1 MTINKNNIRKDLVL
15 VANMIERKTKV
26 LDVGCGDGDF
36 LQYLKNKKDVDGRG
50 IEISQNG
57 VKNCLAKGLSVIQG
71 NAEIDLEDFP
81 EKAFDYVI
89 LSQTL
94 QEMRKPRDMLEKLLR
109 VGKRAF
115 VSLPNFGYWKVRLK
129 LLIGGRMPV
138 TKKLS
143 HTWYDTPNIHFCT
156 LKDFVNLCDKME
168 IEIERA
174 IGITDNKSKTVS
186 VHFHK
191 FSNLLAEQCVFL
203 IRDKE

>member
-1 MTINKNNIRKDLVL
+1 MTISKNNIRKDLVL

-71 NAEIDLEDFP
+71 NAEIDLLDFP
-81 EKAFDYVI
+81 EKSFDYVI

-94 QEMRKPRDMLEKLLR
+94 QEMQRPKDMLEKLLR
-109 VGKRAF
+109 VGKRVF
-115 VSLPNFGYWKVRLK
+115 VSLPNFGYWKVRVK
-129 LLIGGRMPV
+129 LLIGGKMPV
-138 TKKLS
+138 TKRLS

>member
-1 MTINKNNIRKDLVL
+1 MTISKNNIRKDLVL

-94 QEMRKPRDMLEKLLR
+94 QEMRKPR
-109 VGKRAF
+109 VP
-115 VSLPNFGYWKVRLK
+115 LPPSARIL
-129 LLIGGRMPV
+129 GR
-138 TKKLS
+138 
-143 HTWYDTPNIHFCT
+143 
-156 LKDFVNLCDKME
+156 
-168 IEIERA
+168 
-174 IGITDNKSKTVS
+174 
-186 VHFHK
+186 
-191 FSNLLAEQCVFL
+191 
-203 IRDKE
+203 